1 MKEKTFEELV
11 AQDKAVWDNTPT
23 GEWLDASFSDN
34 ESGEFF
40 FVELRKASG
49 EDMEDFIARCA
60 EIAADNFDDPCY
72 VRLYDSGCAE
82 ALGYDTY

>member
-1 MKEKTFEELV
+1 MREKTFEELV

-40 FVELRKASG
+40 FVELRKQSG